1 MKLPENLFKVL
12 PLLLVLQIAAAF
24 LLASPA
30 DTAVIFP
37 ESDAQIQVE
46 VADSPEERAQGL
58 MYRRSLELNRG
69 MLFVFPEEDYR
80 SFWMKNTYIPLD
92 MIFIGRNGEIIN
104 IEEAHPQPNASD
116 NELKSYRSDEPA
128 KYVIETNSTFTEK
141 ENAEKGDRVE
151 IPTRY

>member
-1 MKLPENLFKVL
+1 MKLPENPFKVL

-141 ENAEKGDRVE
+141 ENVEKGDRVE